1 VPLVALAVIAYAAGL
16 LLGFGGVV
24 HPAIAMLGCITVAV
38 AGVVRRDAG
47 VSALA
52 ILGLAGW
59 LAARSAML
67 DEARCARLRGPII
80 AVFPEA
86 VAPGAFVRGETR
98 AIAGRTCTAP
108 ITVAVRSGRAS
119 AGREVHVVGDVAAT
133 HGRLFARGAS
143 VRPGRDRDEVV
154 AFRARLGHGLDSAF
168 GRNAALARAL
178 LIADTRSIDPA
189 VRDRYAAA
197 GLVHMLSIS
206 GLHVAIIA
214 LAVEL
219 LCRAARLPP
228 RAASITTMA
237 LVAAYVVVIGA
248 PAPAVRSAVML
259 GVSAVSRLAQRN
271 TSPWASLAIGGGA
284 PLLLPRTVLDLGWQ
298 LSVLGMAGLVASGA
312 LARRWIGR
320 RRGAWRGQVQAALLA
335 SIVASLVSGPL
346 VAWHFGRLS
355 LVAPLAN
362 VVASP
367 IVAVL
372 QPTLFLALAFTSVA
386 AVERFIADAASPML
400 WALDAVASTASR
412 VPYASLNVAPSLGVA
427 VIASLCALAL
437 LVACVSRHPGRPLVV
452 AGGSLAAIAWWPLAP
467 LRARGVELHMIDVGQ
482 GDAIALRT
490 PRGRWV
496 LVDAGRAWRGGDAGR
511 ATVIPYVRRHGG
523 SVAAFVLS
531 HPHADHAGGA
541 ATIVRALRPEAF
553 WDGAYLGTSDTYR
566 DALAAVAAAG
576 ITWERARP
584 GHHLLID
591 DVQFEFLAPDS
602 AWTRELDDPNEASV
616 VLRVRYGAVRFLLVG
631 DAERGEERWLLARDS
646 LALRAEVLKV
656 GHHGSSTSTTAE
668 FLRAVRPVVA
678 LVSVG
683 AGNAYGH
690 PSAHV
695 LGSLAAQGATVLRTD
710 RQGTVVVRTDGVTV
724 EIQAQGERW
733 VSSAV
738 SAPH

>member
-24 HPAIAMLGCITVAV
+24 YLAITVLGCLAL
-38 AGVVRRDAG
+38 AGVVRHDARVISLAVLG
-47 VSALA
+47 V
-52 ILGLAGW
+52 AGW
-59 LAARSAML
+59 LAARATMV
-67 DEARCARLRGPII
+67 DEERCSRLRGPIA

-86 VAPGAFVRGETR
+86 LAPGAFVRGETR
-98 AIAGRTCTAP
+98 SIAGRACTAP
-108 ITVAVRSGRAS
+108 ITVAVRRGRAP
-119 AGREVHVVGDVAAT
+119 AGREVHVVGDVSAT
-133 HGRLFARGAS
+133 HGRLLARGAS
-143 VRPGRDRDEVV
+143 VRSGRARDDVV
-154 AFRARLGHGLDSAF
+154 AFRARLGRGLDSAF

-178 LIADTRSIDPA
+178 LIADTRSLDPA

-219 LCRAARLPP
+219 LCRAARLPA
-228 RAASITTMA
+228 RAASVTTMA
-237 LVAAYVVVIGA
+237 LVTAYVAVIGA
-248 PAPAVRSAVML
+248 PPAAVRSAVML

-284 PLLLPRTVLDLGWQ
+284 PLLVPRTVLDLGWQ

-320 RRGAWRGQVQAALLA
+320 RRGDWRGQIWAALLA
-335 SIVASLVSGPL
+335 SIVASLVSAPL

-355 LVAPLAN
+355 LIAPVANLL
-362 VVASP
+362 ASP
-367 IVAVL
+367 VVAVL
-372 QPTLFLALAFTSVA
+372 QPMLFVALVFTPVPA
-386 AVERFIADAASPML
+386 IERFVADAASPML
-400 WALDAVASTASR
+400 WALDTVASIASR
-412 VPYASLNVAPSLGVA
+412 VPYASLDVAPSLGIA
-427 VIASLCALAL
+427 VIASVCALAL
-437 LVACVSRHPGRPLVV
+437 IVACVSRHPGRSLVV
-452 AGGSLAAIAWWPLAP
+452 AGGALAGIAWWPLAP
-467 LRARGVELHMIDVGQ
+467 LRARGVELHLIDVGQ

-490 PRGRWV
+490 PRNRWI

-541 ATIVRALRPEAF
+541 ATIVRALRPGVF

-566 DALAAVAAAG
+566 DALAAVATAG
-576 ITWERARP
+576 VTWDRVRP
-584 GHHLLID
+584 GQRVTID
-591 DVQFEFLAPDS
+591 DVRLEFLAPDS
-602 AWTRELDDPNEASV
+602 AWTRGLDDPNEASV
-616 VLRVRYGAVRFLLVG
+616 VMRVRYGAVRFLLVG
-631 DAERGEERWLLARDS
+631 DAEREEERWLLERDS

-668 FLRAVRPVVA
+668 FLRAVRPAVA

-683 AGNAYGH
+683 AGNTYGH
-690 PSAHV
+690 PNAHV
-695 LGSLAAQGATVLRTD
+695 LASLAAQGATVLRTD
-710 RQGTVVVRTDGVTV
+710 RQGSVVVRSDGTIL
-724 EIQAQGERW
+724 EIQAQGDRW
-733 VSSAV
+733 VSSAASV
-738 SAPH
+738 PH

>member
-24 HPAIAMLGCITVAV
+24 HLAITALGCLAL
-38 AGVVRRDAG
+38 AGIVRRDAR
-47 VSALA
+47 VISLA
-52 ILGLAGW
+52 VLGAAGW
-59 LAARSAML
+59 LAARATMVDAEGCS
-67 DEARCARLRGPII
+67 RLRGPIA

-86 VAPGAFVRGETR
+86 LAPGAFVRGETR
-98 AIAGRTCTAP
+98 SIAGRACTAP
-108 ITVAVRSGRAS
+108 ITVAVRRGRAP
-119 AGREVHVVGDVAAT
+119 AGREVHVVGDVSAT
-133 HGRLFARGAS
+133 RGRLFARGAS
-143 VRPGRDRDEVV
+143 VRPGRGRDDVV
-154 AFRARLGHGLDSAF
+154 AFRARLGRGLDSTF

-178 LIADTRSIDPA
+178 LIADTRSLDPA

-228 RAASITTMA
+228 RAASVTTMA
-237 LVAAYVVVIGA
+237 LVTAYVAVIGA
-248 PAPAVRSAVML
+248 PPPAVRSAVML

-284 PLLLPRTVLDLGWQ
+284 PLLVPHTVLDLGWQ

-320 RRGAWRGQVQAALLA
+320 ERGEWRGQMVAALLA
-335 SIVASLVSGPL
+335 SIVASLVTGPL

-355 LVAPLAN
+355 LIAPVANLL
-362 VVASP
+362 ASP

-372 QPTLFLALAFTSVA
+372 QPMLFVALIFTPVRA
-386 AVERFIADAASPML
+386 IERFVADAASPML
-400 WALDAVASTASR
+400 WSLDTVASMASR
-412 VPYASLNVAPSLGVA
+412 VPYASLDVAPSLGIA
-427 VIASLCALAL
+427 VIASVCALAL
-437 LVACVSRHPGRPLVV
+437 IVACVSRHPGPSLVV
-452 AGGSLAAIAWWPLAP
+452 AGGALAGIAWWPLAP
-467 LRARGVELHMIDVGQ
+467 LRARGVELHLIDVGQ

-490 PRGRWV
+490 PRSRWI
-496 LVDAGRAWRGGDAGR
+496 LVDAGRSWRGGDAGR

-541 ATIVRALRPEAF
+541 ATIVRALRPGVF

-566 DALAAVAAAG
+566 DALAAVATAG
-576 ITWERARP
+576 VTWDRVRP
-584 GHHLLID
+584 GQRVTID
-591 DVQFEFLAPDS
+591 DVHLEFLAPDS
-602 AWTRELDDPNEASV
+602 AWTRALDDPNEASV
-616 VLRVRYGAVRFLLVG
+616 VMRVRYGAVRFLLVG
-631 DAERGEERWLLARDS
+631 DAEREEERWLLERDS

-656 GHHGSSTSTTAE
+656 GHHGSSTSTTAD
-668 FLRAVRPVVA
+668 FLRAVRPAVA

-683 AGNAYGH
+683 AGNTYGH
-690 PSAHV
+690 PNAHV
-695 LGSLAAQGATVLRTD
+695 LASLAAQGATVLRTD
-710 RQGTVVVRTDGVTV
+710 RQGSVVVRSDGAIL
-724 EIQAQGERW
+724 EIQAQGDRW
-733 VSSAV
+733 VSSAA